1 VTELPVFLIIFL
13 VLIVL
18 AVWITLNHLAPRRS
32 TEKDASLPIDLLLPT
47 AYLENSSEIERL
59 TVELEQERT
68 QNTASEG
75 IRRGVTPARR
85 RTMKKL
91 LIGLK
96 EDFSRLDRLM
106 CTIAALAPE
115 VEGRQEIQRLWLWFR
130 FRLHYSLARLSL
142 MVGRFS
148 QPALTSICKLFDR
161 LATRTQV
168 ALETL
173 EHSSLRPLRS
183 KLGT

>member
-1 VTELPVFLIIFL
+1 MTELPVFLIIFL
-13 VLIVL
+13 VVIVL
-18 AVWITLNHLAPRRS
+18 AVWVTLNHLAPRRS
-32 TEKDASLPIDLLLPT
+32 SEEDASLPIDLLLPT

-59 TVELEQERT
+59 TAELEQERT
-68 QNTASEG
+68 QNTASESFRKG
-75 IRRGVTPARR
+75 LTPARR

-115 VEGRQEIQRLWLWFR
+115 VEGLEEMQRLWLWFF
-130 FRLHYSLARLSL
+130 FRLHYVLARLSL
-142 MVGRFS
+142 AIGRFS
-148 QPALTSICKLFDR
+148 QPEFTSICKLFDS
-161 LATRTQV
+161 LTVRTQV
-168 ALETL
+168 ALEAL

>member
-1 VTELPVFLIIFL
+1 VTELPVFLL
-13 VLIVL
+13 VSLLVISFAL
-18 AVWITLNHLAPRRS
+18 WFAFNLLAPRRA
-32 TEKDASLPIDLLLPT
+32 TEQDASLPIDLLLPT

-59 TVELEQERT
+59 SAELGQERT
-68 QNTASEG
+68 HNTASEG
-75 IRRGVTPARR
+75 FRQGLTPARR
-85 RTMKKL
+85 RMLKKL
-91 LIGLK
+91 LVGLK

-106 CTIAALAPE
+106 CTVAALAPE
-115 VEGRQEIQRLWLWFR
+115 VEGRQEAQRLWLWFR
-130 FRLHYSLARLSL
+130 FRIHYGLARLSL
-142 MVGRFS
+142 TIGRFS
-148 QPALTSICKLFDR
+148 QPELTSICKLFDH